1 MVGDASAGM
10 SSSEQASLITLLAH
24 PDRTISW
31 LGDVLGL
38 TSSGATRLV
47 ERLVTKG
54 WVSRSGSTDSRE
66 RRLRLTPAGRRQAR
80 SALRQREELV
90 SASVATL
97 SRTERAQLEHLM
109 ERLVGD
115 VTTSRLPALQT
126 CRLCDRSACS
136 SERGPCPLDH
146 TIPAGESFD

>member
-1 MVGDASAGM
+1 MARLENLVGAFSLSVTDRLVGDGSAGM

-47 ERLVTKG
+47 ERLVTKR
-54 WVSRSGSTDSRE
+54 WVSRSGSTDLRG
-66 RRLRLTPAGRRQAR
+66 RRLRPRPGGRRHAR

-109 ERLVGD
+109 
-115 VTTSRLPALQT
+115 
-126 CRLCDRSACS
+126 
-136 SERGPCPLDH
+136 
-146 TIPAGESFD
+146 